1 LEVTAFEMIALPV
14 VEQSQIAEARRVA
27 IEYAR
32 RLQFDEVAQG
42 RAAIVATELATNL
55 IKHGRGGALLVSLPA
70 ALELASSQTLDQAEL
85 QMISIDRGPGFA
97 DFDRALRDGYSTA
110 GSLGRGLG
118 AIVRQSEEFN
128 VYSRQGAGAAIMVRL
143 RSEPNREGARI
154 GAAAPSHL
162 ARIGAVC
169 IAKPGEEVC
178 GDEWAAGSSEP
189 TAPREAR
196 TVMVVDGL
204 GHGPNAAEASS
215 AAVRIFNRLAS
226 QSPARIM
233 EGLHA
238 ALRPTRGAAASIVQF
253 DPARRVVTFCG
264 LGNVA
269 GVVASRQTG
278 ATKGMVTL
286 NGTVGHVARRIRELE
301 YPYPAEADP
310 LVILHSDG
318 LATHWSFQAYP
329 GLSMAHPS
337 LIAAVLYR
345 DFARGRDDAT
355 VVAILGSGGVS

>member
-1 LEVTAFEMIALPV
+1 MIALPV
-14 VEQSQIAEARRVA
+14 VEQSQVAEARRVA
-27 IEYAR
+27 VEFAR
-32 RLQFDEVAQG
+32 RLLFDDVAQG

-55 IKHGRGGALLVSLPA
+55 IKHGRGGALLVSLPS
-70 ALELASSQTLDQAEL
+70 ALELAPSQTQTTDQAEL

-97 DFDRALRDGYSTA
+97 DFDRALKDGYSTA

-118 AIVRQSEEFN
+118 AIVRQSEEYS

-143 RSEPNREGARI
+143 RSEPNRGRV
-154 GAAAPSHL
+154 AALSTEPAK
-162 ARIGAVC
+162 IGAVC
-169 IAKPGEEVC
+169 VAMPGEEVC
-178 GDEWAAGSSEP
+178 GDDWAAGSIGAIAS
-189 TAPREAR
+189 RQAR

-204 GHGPNAAEASS
+204 GHGPNAAEAST
-215 AAVRIFNRLAS
+215 AAVRTFNRHADH
-226 QSPARIM
+226 SPSRIM
-233 EGLHA
+233 EALHT

-253 DPARRVVTFCG
+253 DPARRVITFCG

-269 GVVASRQTG
+269 GVIAARQTG
-278 ATKGMVTL
+278 ASKGMVAL
-286 NGTVGHVARRIRELE
+286 SGTVGHVARRIRELE
-301 YPYPAEADP
+301 YPYPEGVEP

-318 LATHWSFQAYP
+318 LGTHWSLQAYP

-355 VVAILGSGGVS
+355 VVAILGSGGA